1 MKKMIGAVSI
11 FAFILLLTA
20 CGEEESSNSEEGE
33 QSDGSSEALSIY
45 TTVYPLQ
52 YFAEQITGEQA
63 DVQSILPPGSDPHTY
78 EPTSKEMIEMAEADA
93 FIYNGAGLEPYAE
106 KISDSIKSEDVKI
119 LEASK
124 GIELKEH
131 AHNHEEEEGTHEDEH
146 AHEEEENHEG
156 EHAHEEEEG
165 SSHEDEHAGHNH
177 GDQDPHVWLDPI
189 LSIQVAENI
198 KDTLVELNP
207 EQEDTYNENFQ
218 ELKSNLEGL
227 DQEFHDQL
235 ETAPKNKFIVSHAA
249 YGYWEQSYGVEQ
261 VSVSGLSPTNEPS
274 QKDLEEIIKTA
285 EQHNIKHVFFEQNV
299 TPKVADIVRKEIG
312 AEALRLHNLSVLT
325 EEDINNEEDYF
336 TLMKRNLEVL
346 TEGLSGEPSDS
357 EESSESE
364 KHSEHNH
371 NHGHA
376 DDEEAQQIYD
386 GYFEDE
392 QVKDRELTDWEGDW
406 QSVYPYLQ
414 DGTLDEVFAHKA
426 ENDGDMT
433 AEEYKE
439 YYKIGYETDVER
451 IIFEGNDV
459 TFFENGE
466 KSSGTYTYDGYEIL
480 TYEAGNRGVRYI
492 YELTEED
499 GDLPQYIQFSDHSIT
514 PTDADHYHLYW
525 GDDREALLDEVTNWP
540 TYYPSDLD
548 GQEIAH
554 EMMAH

>member
-1 MKKMIGAVSI
+1 MLKKIIGVVSL
-11 FAFILLLTA
+11 FAFIFVLTA

-33 QSDGSSEALSIY
+33 QSDSSSEALSIY

-119 LEASK
+119 LEAST

-131 AHNHEEEEGTHEDEH
+131 THNHGEEEGTHE
-146 AHEEEENHEG
+146 EEE
-156 EHAHEEEEG
+156 

-207 EQEDTYNENFQ
+207 GQEDTYNENFE

-235 ETAPKNKFIVSHAA
+235 EAAPKNKFIVSHAA

-274 QKDLEEIIKTA
+274 QKDLEAIVETA

-299 TPKVADIVRKEIG
+299 TPKVADVVRKEIG
-312 AEALRLHNLSVLT
+312 AESLRLHNLSVLT

-336 TLMKRNLEVL
+336 TLMQRNLEVL
-346 TEGLSGEPSDS
+346 TEGLAGEPSDAGD
-357 EESSESE
+357 SSESDE
-364 KHSEHNH
+364 HSGHDHNH
-371 NHGHA
+371 SHA
-376 DDEEAQQIYD
+376 HDEEAQQIYD

-414 DGTLDEVFAHKA
+414 DGKLDEVFAYKA

-451 IIFEGNDV
+451 IIFDGNDV
-459 TFFENGE
+459 TFFEDGE

-499 GDLPQYIQFSDHSIT
+499 GNLPQYIQFSDHGIA

-540 TYYPSDLD
+540 TYYPSDMD
-548 GQEIAH
+548 GHEIAH

>member
-20 CGEEESSNSEEGE
+20 CGEEESSNSEEGA

-146 AHEEEENHEG
+146 AHEEENHEG

-364 KHSEHNH
+364 EHSEHNH